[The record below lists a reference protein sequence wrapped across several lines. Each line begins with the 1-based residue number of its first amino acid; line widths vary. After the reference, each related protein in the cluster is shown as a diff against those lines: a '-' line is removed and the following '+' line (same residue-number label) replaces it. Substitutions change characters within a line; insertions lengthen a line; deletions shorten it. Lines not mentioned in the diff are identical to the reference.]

1 MADTTT
7 TNLSLTKPE
16 LDVSTNWGQKLNA
29 NLDALDAIFSAT
41 GTGVSLNIDGGD
53 IASAVTINK
62 SPVITLGG
70 DLTGSVTLTNLASGT
85 LTATIAGTSVENSML
100 AGSIAN
106 SKLANSSITVS
117 DGSNT
122 TATALGGTI
131 TFSGTSNEVEVAESS
146 GTITIGLP
154 AATEI
159 TTSLGVGGGSTNGV
173 QISQGAIAIKNGGTQ
188 SYIDF
193 YCESSNAHYAR
204 LQAPAHAN
212 FGGNITLT
220 LPATTGTLALT
231 SGDIT
236 GNAATATALA
246 TARTIHG
253 VSFDGT
259 ANIDLTEVIQDT
271 VGAMVSG
278 NTESNITVTYEDS
291 DGTLDFSVTGGG
303 SVSEAFKTISVS
315 GQSDVVADAA
325 ADTLTLV
332 AGSNMTIT
340 TNASGDEITFAS
352 SGGGGS
358 QNLFSTISVSGQ
370 SDVVAD
376 ATTDTLTLVAGSNI
390 TLTTDASNDSI
401 TIASSASG
409 SGGSSTQFA
418 KNTFTG
424 DDSTVDFT
432 LTQSMTSEDGLIVF
446 IDGVYQADNVY
457 SVSGTTLTFATAPLA
472 SRVIEVFQLEGGIVG
487 SAPVVDT
494 MTGDNSDTTLTLS
507 VSPIS
512 ENQTFVTFDGVVQH
526 KSTYSVS
533 GNTLT
538 FSTAPATGVAVECV
552 TFNNVAIATFEDAD
566 GDTKIQVEESSDEDI
581 IRADVGG
588 TELLTLSKEG
598 VNADATL
605 TLKGTN
611 PTLIIGDGGAEDTK
625 IVFDGNAQDFH
636 IGLDDTYDDLVIG
649 KGNSLGTTPA
659 ISINENEDVC
669 INGFSYALAGG
680 AANYGNLTIN
690 GTEGGILEFADD
702 GVLSSFIAALDGSF
716 QMLHQ
721 LAEPMLIGTNNTE
734 AMRITSDNKIGIG
747 TSSPETKVE
756 ISGSADNGLFQALQ
770 ITNTDHA
777 SGETGQKVA
786 INFKL
791 SRAGTMRDAARI
803 TAGKDGDWNDASGT
817 DSFIAFDTTNNDSRT
832 EKARINS
839 TGNLLLG
846 DGALEAIT
854 YTSANKLIMHHGH
867 AFGNIGIY
875 MSCGA
880 YTSNY
885 EMLRFYNGNGVVGN
899 IAVNGSTL
907 SLNQGSD
914 YRLKENVTYDWD
926 ATTRLKQL
934 KPARFNWIADE
945 TNTLVDGFL
954 AHEVSDAVPNA
965 VSGEKDAVYTAQDE
979 ANNLGKEGEPNMQS
993 IDHSKLVPL
1002 LVKTIQELEAR
1013 ITTLEG
1019 S

>member
-1 MADTTT
+1 
-7 TNLSLTKPE
+7 
-16 LDVSTNWGQKLNA
+16 
-29 NLDALDAIFSAT
+29 
-41 GTGVSLNIDGGD
+41 
-53 IASAVTINK
+53 
-62 SPVITLGG
+62 
-70 DLTGSVTLTNLASGT
+70 
-85 LTATIAGTSVENSML
+85 
-100 AGSIAN
+100 
-106 SKLANSSITVS
+106 
-117 DGSNT
+117 
-122 TATALGGTI
+122 
-131 TFSGTSNEVEVAESS
+131 
-146 GTITIGLP
+146 
-154 AATEI
+154 
-159 TTSLGVGGGSTNGV
+159 
-173 QISQGAIAIKNGGTQ
+173 
-188 SYIDF
+188 
-193 YCESSNAHYAR
+193 
-204 LQAPAHAN
+204 
-212 FGGNITLT
+212 
-220 LPATTGTLALT
+220 
-231 SGDIT
+231 
-236 GNAATATALA
+236 
-246 TARTIHG
+246 
-253 VSFDGT
+253 
-259 ANIDLTEVIQDT
+259 
-271 VGAMVSG
+271 
-278 NTESNITVTYEDS
+278 
-291 DGTLDFSVTGGG
+291 
-303 SVSEAFKTISVS
+303 
-315 GQSDVVADAA
+315 
-325 ADTLTLV
+325 
-332 AGSNMTIT
+332 
-340 TNASGDEITFAS
+340 
-352 SGGGGS
+352 
-358 QNLFSTISVSGQ
+358 
-370 SDVVAD
+370 
-376 ATTDTLTLVAGSNI
+376 
-390 TLTTDASNDSI
+390 
-401 TIASSASG
+401 
-409 SGGSSTQFA
+409 
-418 KNTFTG
+418 
-424 DDSTVDFT
+424 
-432 LTQSMTSEDGLIVF
+432 
-446 IDGVYQADNVY
+446 
-457 SVSGTTLTFATAPLA
+457 
-472 SRVIEVFQLEGGIVG
+472 
-487 SAPVVDT
+487 
-494 MTGDNSDTTLTLS
+494 
-507 VSPIS
+507 
-512 ENQTFVTFDGVVQH
+512 
-526 KSTYSVS
+526 
-533 GNTLT
+533 
-538 FSTAPATGVAVECV
+538 
-552 TFNNVAIATFEDAD
+552 
-566 GDTKIQVEESSDEDI
+566 
-581 IRADVGG
+581 
-588 TELLTLSKEG
+588 
-598 VNADATL
+598 
-605 TLKGTN
+605 
-611 PTLIIGDGGAEDTK
+611 LIIGDGGAEDTK